1 MSVRRAKKVRVR
13 KQRSRKRER
22 RIRHRLREIKW
33 EPQDEPMFRGT
44 NIHYEVAD
52 RTRAVGEGGIG
63 LFHQL
68 VNRTGLTRR
77 INEGLHL
84 LKVHKPYHESDHVL
98 NFAFNALCGGTC
110 LEDIELR
117 RNDEV
122 FMDALG
128 TQRIPDPTT
137 AGDFCRRFEARQ
149 VEDLMRLTNETR
161 LDVWQQQPE
170 EFFEEAVIDADGTLV
185 STSGEC
191 KEGMDISHKGVWGYH
206 PLLVSLQNTG
216 EPLFLVNRSG
226 NRPSHEGAA
235 GWLDEAVELCRR
247 AGFRRIRLRG
257 DTDFSQTRFLDG
269 WHKAGV
275 KFVFGYDAAR
285 NLRDKAEGLQ
295 ESAWAPLERPAKYK
309 VQTDPRAK
317 PERVKQRIVEERG
330 FTDIHL
336 RGEEVAEFDYRPSA
350 CKGTYRIVVVRKDLE
365 VLEGN
370 KLLFERYD
378 YFFYITNDR
387 RRSANR
393 IVLEANQRC
402 AQEKLIGELKSGV
415 RSLHSPVDG
424 LVSNWAYMVMS
435 SLAWSFKAWMALILP
450 ERGRWK
456 ARHRAEKER
465 VLRMGFR
472 GFIHHFVRIPAQVVK
487 GGRRVVLRLL
497 AWNRMQHIFL
507 RAVEQLELPM
517 RC

>member
-1 MSVRRAKKVRVR
+1 MSVRRTKRVR
-13 KQRSRKRER
+13 ARKRRSLKRER
-22 RIRHRLREIKW
+22 RIRRRLRDIEW

-44 NIHYEVAD
+44 NIHYEVAE
-52 RTRAVGEGGIG
+52 RTRAIVQGGIG

-68 VNRTGLTRR
+68 ANRTGLTRR
-77 INEGLHL
+77 INEGLRL

-98 NFAFNALCGGTC
+98 NFAFNALSGGTC

-117 RNDEV
+117 RNDEA

-137 AGDFCRRFEARQ
+137 AGDFCRRFDPSQ

-161 LDVWQQQPE
+161 LAVWKQQPE
-170 EFFEEAVIDADGTLV
+170 EFFEEAIIDADGTLV
-185 STSGEC
+185 PTTGEC
-191 KEGMDISHKGVWGYH
+191 KEGMDISYKGVWGYH
-206 PLLVSLQNTG
+206 PLLVSLENTG

-226 NRPSHEGAA
+226 NRPSSEGAA
-235 GWLDEAVELCRR
+235 RWLDEAVELCRR
-247 AGFRRIRLRG
+247 GGFRRIRLRG

-275 KFVFGYDAAR
+275 KFVFGYDAAAT
-285 NLRDKAEGLQ
+285 LRDRAEDL
-295 ESAWAPLERPAKYK
+295 EDLAWAPLERPAKYK
-309 VQTDPRAK
+309 VQTEPRAK

-336 RGEEVAEFDYRPSA
+336 RGEDVAEFDYRPGA
-350 CKGTYRIVVVRKDLE
+350 CKGTYRMVVVRKDLE
-365 VLEGN
+365 ILEGN

-393 IVLEANQRC
+393 IVLDANQRC

-415 RSLHSPVDG
+415 RSLRSPVDG

-435 SLAWSFKAWMALILP
+435 SLAWSFKAWTALILP

-456 ARHRAEKER
+456 EKYRAEKER

-472 GFIHHFVRIPAQVVK
+472 GFINEFMHIPAQVVK

-497 AWNRMQHIFL
+497 GWNRMQHIFL

>member
-1 MSVRRAKKVRVR
+1 MTVRRAKKVRTR
-13 KQRSRKRER
+13 KRRSRKRER
-22 RIRHRLREIKW
+22 RIRHRLRDIEW

-44 NIHYEVAD
+44 NIHYQVAE

-68 VNRTGLTRR
+68 ANRTGLTRR

-137 AGDFCRRFEARQ
+137 AGDFCRRFEAWQ

-161 LDVWQQQPE
+161 LEVWKRQPE

-185 STSGEC
+185 PTSGEC
-191 KEGMDISHKGVWGYH
+191 KGGMDISYKGVWGYH

-226 NRPSHEGAA
+226 NRPSSEGAA
-235 GWLDEAVELCRR
+235 RWLDEAVELCRR
-247 AGFRRIRLRG
+247 AGFRQVRLRG

-269 WHKAGV
+269 WHEAGV
-275 KFVFGYDAAR
+275 KFVFGYDAAA
-285 NLRDKAEGLQ
+285 NLRDRAEKLQ
-295 ESAWAPLERPAKYK
+295 ESAWAPLERPAKYE
-309 VQTDPRAK
+309 VQTEPRAK

-336 RGEEVAEFDYRPSA
+336 CGEDVAEFDYRPSA

-365 VLEGN
+365 IRKGN

-415 RSLHSPVDG
+415 HSLHSPLDG

-435 SLAWSFKAWMALILP
+435 SLAWSFKAWLALILP

-456 ARHRAEKER
+456 EKYRAEKER

-472 GFIHHFVRIPAQVVK
+472 GFINHFVHIPAQVVK
-487 GGRRVVLRLL
+487 GGRRIVLRLL